1 LTIFVKES
9 TVLGQVFNQFKMV
22 SGKKECLVK
31 TEIKKPS
38 DKKLETQ
45 GVFFPAL
52 TRSDKA
58 GK

>member
-9 TVLGQVFNQFKMV
+9 TVLGQVFNQFEMV

-45 GVFFPAL
+45 GVFFG
-52 TRSDKA
+52 R
-58 GK
+58 